1 MQPIRLLTFTT
12 LYPNPVDPRHGVFVE
27 NRLRHLV
34 ASGAARSTVV
44 APVPYV
50 PAAARS
56 GWAGRIAKRWPRF
69 AAVPS
74 REIRAGIE
82 VLHPRYPVIP
92 KVGMSAAPFLL
103 YARSA
108 ACLRRL
114 LASGA
119 RFDAIDAHYL
129 YPDGVA
135 AVWLGRTF
143 GLPVVIT
150 ARGSDVSQ
158 LPGYAVPRRLI
169 RGALRAADGLIAVS
183 ASLGRAMLPLGA
195 APGKLHVLRN
205 GVDTAVF
212 RPLDRDA
219 ARRSF
224 GLTRPTLL
232 SVGLLIERKGHHRT
246 IEAMR
251 SLPEFD
257 LLIAG
262 EGPERERLAALAARL
277 GVADRVR
284 LLGARPHDALAA
296 LYSAADAMVLASSR
310 EGWANVLLEAM
321 ACGTPVVASNIWGNP
336 EVVASPE
343 AGIVYDPNTPEAL
356 ADAVRAL
363 FHDPPDRRATR
374 AYAERFGWAP
384 TTEGQLALFRRVI
397 ASRKRPEPD
406 GCHAA
411 RWRGFAG
418 SPDRKGL

>member
-12 LYPNPVDPRHGVFVE
+12 LYPNAGDPRHGVFVE

-34 ASGAARSTVV
+34 ASGEARSTVI

-50 PAAARS
+50 PAAA
-56 GWAGRIAKRWPRF
+56 GRIGKRWSGF
-69 AAVPS
+69 AAAPF
-74 REIRAGIE
+74 RETRAGIE

-92 KVGMSAAPFLL
+92 KLGMSVAPFLL

-108 ACLRRL
+108 AILRRL

-135 AVWLGRTF
+135 AIWLGRTF

-158 LPGYAVPRRLI
+158 LPEYAVPRRLI
-169 RGALRAADGLIAVS
+169 RAALRAADGLVAVS
-183 ASLGRAMLPLGA
+183 ASLGRAMQSLGA
-195 APGKLHVLRN
+195 APEKLAVLRN
-205 GVDTAVF
+205 GVDTAMF
-212 RPLDRDA
+212 RQADREA
-219 ARRSF
+219 ARRAL

-246 IEAMR
+246 IEALRM
-251 SLPEFD
+251 LPGVD

-262 EGPERERLAALAARL
+262 EGPERERLTTLAARL

-310 EGWANVLLEAM
+310 EGWANVLLESM

-343 AGIVYDPNTPEAL
+343 AGLIYDPNTPEAL
-356 ADAVRAL
+356 ARAVHSLLRN
-363 FHDPPDRRATR
+363 PPGREATR

-397 ASRKRPEPD
+397 ASRNGRGAD
-406 GCHAA
+406 GCHAP
-411 RWRGFAG
+411 G
-418 SPDRKGL
+418 